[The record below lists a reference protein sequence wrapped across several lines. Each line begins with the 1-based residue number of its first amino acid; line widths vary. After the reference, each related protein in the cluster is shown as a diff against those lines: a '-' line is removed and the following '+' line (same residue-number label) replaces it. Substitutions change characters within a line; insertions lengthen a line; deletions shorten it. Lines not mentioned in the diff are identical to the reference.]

1 MLATLFSLSTAASG
15 TLEVRQIS
23 GCVSSQGRGLAGVA
37 VTDGSNIVLT
47 DSMGR
52 YSLATLSLSQ
62 FVYITTP
69 SGYDVPVASGSIP
82 QFYHTLTPSD
92 SIYDFHLTPSATD
105 DNRHAFVVHTDVQVT
120 SKADVALFA
129 GQIVPDT
136 KQTLQ
141 HLASQGYKVFG
152 TDCGDIVGDTPSLF
166 DDYIRA
172 CQVLDTPFFRIIGN
186 HDMDYWGRSF
196 ETSYRTFSSL
206 FGPTHYSFN
215 CGKAHY
221 IFIND
226 NFYTGF
232 GINYIG
238 YIPEST
244 LRWLEQDLNLLPK
257 GSPVFVFMHIP
268 TAESTDLDHASFN
281 YDWLANVRQFHYMFK
296 DFDTHIVSGHT
307 HFNMNLEF
315 NSHLYEHVTAA
326 VCGTWWRTEECMDGT
341 PRGYGVFTVDG
352 ERVSWQYKSAGYPS
366 TYQLRAYTP
375 GSAAEYPDEVVANVW
390 NYDSRWRVE
399 LLENGKPTATMKR
412 YTGFDP
418 ISHAHC
424 SDKKVVLYDWISP
437 ITNPHMFHARPRN
450 SAARLQVRATDRF
463 GNVYIADV
471 QAPKP

>member
-120 SKADVALFA
+120 SKAAVAQFSK
-129 GQIVPDT
+129 QIVTDT

-424 SDKKVVLYDWISP
+424 SNKKVVLYDWISP

-450 SAARLQVRATDRF
+450 ATARLQVRATDRF

>member
-136 KQTLQ
+136 RQTLQ
-141 HLASQGYKVFG
+141 RLAAEGYKVFG

-172 CQVLDTPFFRIIGN
+172 CQVLNTPFFRIIGN

-424 SDKKVVLYDWISP
+424 SNKKVVLYDWISP

-450 SAARLQVRATDRF
+450 AAARLQVRATDRF

>member
-120 SKADVALFA
+120 SKSDVVQFSK
-129 GQIVPDT
+129 QIVTDT

-141 HLASQGYKVFG
+141 RLAAEGYKVFG

-172 CQVLDTPFFRIIGN
+172 CQVLNTPFFRIIGN

-424 SDKKVVLYDWISP
+424 SNKKVVLYDWISP

-450 SAARLQVRATDRF
+450 AAAKLQVRATDRF

>member
-129 GQIVPDT
+129 EQIVPDT
-136 KQTLQ
+136 RQTLQ
-141 HLASQGYKVFG
+141 RLAAEGYKVFG

-424 SDKKVVLYDWISP
+424 SNKKVVLYDWISP

-450 SAARLQVRATDRF
+450 AAARLQVRATDRF

>member
-120 SKADVALFA
+120 SKADVAQFSK
-129 GQIVPDT
+129 QIVTDT

-424 SDKKVVLYDWISP
+424 SNKKVVLYDWISP
-437 ITNPHMFHARPRN
+437 ITNPHMFHARPKN
-450 SAARLQVRATDRF
+450 PAAKLQVRATDRF
-463 GNVYIADV
+463 GNVFIADV
-471 QAPKP
+471 QSPKL

>member
-23 GCVSSQGRGLAGVA
+23 GCVSSQGRGLAGVD

-129 GQIVPDT
+129 EQIVPDT
-136 KQTLQ
+136 RQTLQ
-141 HLASQGYKVFG
+141 RLAAEGYKVFG

-424 SDKKVVLYDWISP
+424 SNKKVVLYDWISP

-450 SAARLQVRATDRF
+450 AAARLQVRATDRF

>member
-120 SKADVALFA
+120 SKVDVDLFA
-129 GQIVPDT
+129 KQIVPDT
-136 KQTLQ
+136 RQTLQ
-141 HLASQGYKVFG
+141 RLAAEGYKVFG

-424 SDKKVVLYDWISP
+424 SNKKVVLYDWISP

-450 SAARLQVRATDRF
+450 SAAKLQVRATDRF

>member
-136 KQTLQ
+136 RQTLQ
-141 HLASQGYKVFG
+141 RLAAEGYKVFG

-424 SDKKVVLYDWISP
+424 SNKKVVLYDWISP

-450 SAARLQVRATDRF
+450 AAAKLQVRATDRF

>member
-120 SKADVALFA
+120 SKSDVVQFSK
-129 GQIVPDT
+129 QIVTDT

-141 HLASQGYKVFG
+141 RLAAEGYKVFG

-424 SDKKVVLYDWISP
+424 SNKKVVLYDWISP

-450 SAARLQVRATDRF
+450 AAAKLQVRATDRF

>member
-52 YSLATLSLSQ
+52 YTLATLSLSQ

-120 SKADVALFA
+120 SKSDVAQFSK
-129 GQIVPDT
+129 QIVTDT
-136 KQTLQ
+136 RQTLQ
-141 HLASQGYKVFG
+141 RLAAEGYKVFG

-399 LLENGKPTATMKR
+399 LLEDGKPTATMKR

-450 SAARLQVRATDRF
+450 AAARLQVRATDRF
-463 GNVYIADV
+463 GNVYIANV

>member
-136 KQTLQ
+136 RQTLQ
-141 HLASQGYKVFG
+141 RLAAEGYKVFG

-450 SAARLQVRATDRF
+450 AAARLQVRATDRF

>member
-23 GCVSSQGRGLAGVA
+23 GCVSSQGRGLVGVA

-136 KQTLQ
+136 RQTLQ
-141 HLASQGYKVFG
+141 RLAAEGYKVFG

-424 SDKKVVLYDWISP
+424 SNKKVVLYDWISP

-450 SAARLQVRATDRF
+450 AAAKLQVRATDRF
-463 GNVYIADV
+463 GNVYIANV

>member
-23 GCVSSQGRGLAGVA
+23 GCVSSQDRGLAGVA

-47 DSMGR
+47 DSVGR

-136 KQTLQ
+136 RQTLQ
-141 HLASQGYKVFG
+141 RLAAEGYKVFG

-166 DDYIRA
+166 DDYINA
-172 CQVLDTPFFRIIGN
+172 CKVLNTPCFRIIGN

-424 SDKKVVLYDWISP
+424 SNKKVVLYDWISP
-437 ITNPHMFHARPRN
+437 ITNPHMFHPRPHN
-450 SAARLQVRATDRF
+450 STPPLQVRTTHRF
-463 GNVYIADV
+463 PNVYIPHV

>member
-120 SKADVALFA
+120 SKSDVAQFSK
-129 GQIVPDT
+129 QIVTDT

-141 HLASQGYKVFG
+141 RLAAEGYKVFG

-166 DDYIRA
+166 DDYINA
-172 CQVLDTPFFRIIGN
+172 CKVLDTPFFRIIGN

-424 SDKKVVLYDWISP
+424 SNKKVVLYDWISP

-450 SAARLQVRATDRF
+450 AAAKLQVRATDRF

>member
-120 SKADVALFA
+120 SKADVAQFSK
-129 GQIVPDT
+129 QIVTDT

-172 CQVLDTPFFRIIGN
+172 CQVLNTPFFRIIGN

-390 NYDSRWRVE
+390 NYDSRWR
-399 LLENGKPTATMKR
+399 
-412 YTGFDP
+412 
-418 ISHAHC
+418 
-424 SDKKVVLYDWISP
+424 
-437 ITNPHMFHARPRN
+437 
-450 SAARLQVRATDRF
+450 
-463 GNVYIADV
+463 
-471 QAPKP
+471 

>member
-129 GQIVPDT
+129 EQIVPDT
-136 KQTLQ
+136 RQTLQ
-141 HLASQGYKVFG
+141 RLAAEGYKVFG

-244 LRWLEQDLNLLPK
+244 LRWLEQDLDLLPK

-424 SDKKVVLYDWISP
+424 SNKKVVLYDWISP

-450 SAARLQVRATDRF
+450 AAARLQVRATDRF

>member
-120 SKADVALFA
+120 SKSDVVQFSK
-129 GQIVPDT
+129 QIVTDT

-141 HLASQGYKVFG
+141 RLAAEGYKVFG

-424 SDKKVVLYDWISP
+424 SNKKVVLYDWISP

-450 SAARLQVRATDRF
+450 AAARLQVRATDRF
-463 GNVYIADV
+463 GNDYIADV

>member
-120 SKADVALFA
+120 SKSDVAQFSK
-129 GQIVPDT
+129 QIVTDT

-141 HLASQGYKVFG
+141 RLAAEGYKVFG

-172 CQVLDTPFFRIIGN
+172 CQVLNTPFFRIIGN

-424 SDKKVVLYDWISP
+424 SNKKVVLYDWISP

-450 SAARLQVRATDRF
+450 AAARLQVRATDRF

-471 QAPKP
+471 QSPKP

>member
-82 QFYHTLTPSD
+82 QFYHPLTPSD

-136 KQTLQ
+136 RQTLQ
-141 HLASQGYKVFG
+141 RLAAEGYKVFG

-424 SDKKVVLYDWISP
+424 SNKKVVLYDWISP

-450 SAARLQVRATDRF
+450 AAAKLQVRATDRF

>member
-92 SIYDFHLTPSATD
+92 SIYDFLLTPSDTD

-136 KQTLQ
+136 RQTLQ
-141 HLASQGYKVFG
+141 RLAAEGYKVFG
-152 TDCGDIVGDTPSLF
+152 TDCGVIVGDTPSLF

-352 ERVSWQYKSAGYPS
+352 ERVNWQYKSAGYPS

-399 LLENGKPTATMKR
+399 LLENSKPTATMKR

-424 SDKKVVLYDWISP
+424 SNKKVVLYDWISP

-450 SAARLQVRATDRF
+450 AAAKLQVRATDRF